1 MTLFLVFVFS
11 FFVFFISLSLSSRSE
26 TQKTSSQKRSP
37 QKRSLSLSLSLP
49 LHLRATAN
57 ESYLRSA
64 NDHFVAYLYQEG
76 GGRALAFTPN
86 TYFWAANVLLATLT
100 DGGTFHERSRH
111 FLRQWA
117 CAEGDEVRYSPRGR
131 AVAGS
136 APTLGAT
143 AASAFLAAAYGDRI
157 KVRRVGGVFLLLLHR
172 RPRSRGRVRRRRG
185 KKNLNTSSSAP
196 PPFPLDLE

>member
-1 MTLFLVFVFS
+1 MTLFLVFVFR
-11 FFVFFISLSLSSRSE
+11 FFHFSLSLVALRNSKNFISKTFSS
-26 TQKTSSQKRSP
+26 KTF
-37 QKRSLSLSLSLP
+37 SLSLSLP

-86 TYFWAANVLLATLT
+86 NYFWAANVLLATLT

-185 KKNLNTSSSAP
+185 TKNLNTSSSAP